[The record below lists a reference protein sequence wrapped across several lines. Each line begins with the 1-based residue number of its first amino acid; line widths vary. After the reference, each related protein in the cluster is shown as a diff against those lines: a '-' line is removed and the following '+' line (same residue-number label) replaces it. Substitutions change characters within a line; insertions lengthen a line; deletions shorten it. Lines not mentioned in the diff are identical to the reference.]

1 MSKTAQVTL
10 TIIAVM
16 LLFVSALVGGF
27 FYWLSQNRETL
38 KQSQTAG
45 LAYGKQTDDH
55 GCWHAALRRQ
65 PLMKDYK
72 DTVGNNSFLLA
83 CLAAATNPPG
93 FCDKVPQPGELLT
106 TTRWSWERCRTPELE
121 KLSQNACQSLLH
133 TLQTYCSEY
142 YKQQPANTNQLHQ
155 EGSK

>member
-55 GCWHAALRRQ
+55 GCWQAALRRQ

-83 CLAAATNPPG
+83 CLAAA
-93 FCDKVPQPGELLT
+93 